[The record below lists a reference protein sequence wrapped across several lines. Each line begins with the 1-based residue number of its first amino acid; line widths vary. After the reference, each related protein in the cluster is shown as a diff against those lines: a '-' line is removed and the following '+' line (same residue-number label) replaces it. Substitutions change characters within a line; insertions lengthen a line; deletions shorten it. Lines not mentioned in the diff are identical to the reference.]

1 MGSKMANAP
10 VYYSVAQVRF
20 NPILSLDTYVTGLQE
35 KLRKAGFP
43 DFKKIQTVVFNFNM
57 VGAPSGESEQVPQ
70 GQPLQRYMFL
80 DMSGTSGF
88 ILDLDALSYQTTEYE
103 TFEKFSGEL
112 LDTLLKVHEAVNIN
126 YTERVGVRQ
135 LDAVIPNAG
144 ESLGQYLDAQV
155 IGLKGKIEGELIHS
169 FSETLV
175 QTKVGQLLSRAIIF
189 KGKLGFPPDVQSV
202 GVRVAD
208 RFSGFQGEHAIL
220 DTDGFYAGRETF
232 DIAGV
237 KKRLFDLH
245 TETSKAF
252 KAATTEY
259 AKQVWR

>member
-20 NPILSLDTYVTGLQE
+20 NPIMSLDAYVNPLQE

-43 DFKKIQTVVFNFNM
+43 DFKKIQTMVFNLNI
-57 VGAPSGESEQVPQ
+57 GLPSGDAEQVPQ
-70 GQPLQRYMFL
+70 GLPLSRYMFSN
-80 DMSGTSGF
+80 MNGTAGF
-88 ILDLDALSYQTTEYE
+88 ILDTESLSFQTTEYE

-112 LDTLLKVHEAVNIN
+112 LGALQMLHDAVTLN

-135 LDAVIPNAG
+135 LDAVMPRAG
-144 ESLGQYLDAQV
+144 ESLGQYLV
-155 IGLKGKIEGELIHS
+155 PEVMGLKGKIEGDLIQA

-175 QTKVGQLLSRAIIF
+175 QTKVGQVLSRAIII
-189 KGKLGFPPDVQSV
+189 KGKLGFPPDIQAV
-202 GVRVAD
+202 GVKVAD
-208 RFSGFQGEHAIL
+208 RFTSFDGLHALL
-220 DTDGFYAGRETF
+220 DTDGFHAARESF
-232 DIAGV
+232 DLARV
-237 KKRLFDLH
+237 KKKLEDLH
-245 TETSKAF
+245 AETSKAF